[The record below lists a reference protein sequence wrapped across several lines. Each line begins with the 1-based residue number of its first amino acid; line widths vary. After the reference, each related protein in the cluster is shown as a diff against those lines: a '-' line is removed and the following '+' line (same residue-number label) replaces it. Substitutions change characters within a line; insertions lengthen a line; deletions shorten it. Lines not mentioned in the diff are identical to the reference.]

1 MKSVWSISCVS
12 LFLFSLSVAP
22 VYAGQLT
29 VKDVKASSTAPESM
43 GVSFSPTF
51 MVDGKVGTFWGE
63 GEASAGLGEW
73 IEFRFDGEVTLS
85 RIELYNGNW
94 YSREYY
100 DRHNRA
106 KMIQV
111 KFSTGTPE
119 KWELVDKLE
128 KQVLVLKTPVKTRS
142 VRLVLKEIFPGNT
155 YNDTYLSEILFF
167 NEEPGGVLTQ
177 LKPKATS
184 SLPAD
189 ADASYTPERA
199 LDGITDTVWCEG
211 KKDSGVG
218 ESITLTLPAPTALK
232 ELRVLPGV
240 PVTSDTYAKN
250 GRPTKLKVELD
261 GKTSVEGT
269 LTDTFNTWSAVG
281 LEGAKAS
288 TVKLTVIEAAAGTS
302 FNDTCIAELQL
313 VPAGG

>member
-1 MKSVWSISCVS
+1 MKSVWSRSCAS
-12 LFLFSLSVAP
+12 LFLFALSSSP
-22 VYAGQLT
+22 VQAGQLT
-29 VKDVKASSTAPESM
+29 VKDVKASSTAPETM
-43 GVSFSPTF
+43 GVSFSPSF

-73 IEFRFDGEVTLS
+73 IEFRFEGEVTLS

-106 KMIQV
+106 KLVQV
-111 KFSTGTPE
+111 KFSAGTPE
-119 KWELVDKLE
+119 KWELTDKLE
-128 KQVLVLKTPVKTRS
+128 KQVLVLKAPVKTRS

-167 NEEPGGVLTQ
+167 NEEAGGALLN
-177 LKPKATS
+177 LKPKASS

-189 ADASYTPERA
+189 ADASYTADRA
-199 LDGITDTVWCEG
+199 LDGISDTVWCEG
-211 KKDSGVG
+211 KKDNGVG
-218 ESITLTLPAPTALK
+218 EAITLTLPAPTALK
-232 ELRVLPGV
+232 ELRLLPGV
-240 PVTSDTYAKN
+240 PVTADTYAKN
-250 GRPTKLKVELD
+250 GRPTKVKVELD

-281 LEGAKAS
+281 LEGAKAT
-288 TVKLTVIEAAAGTS
+288 TVKLTVLEAAQGSA

-313 VPAGG
+313 IPAGS